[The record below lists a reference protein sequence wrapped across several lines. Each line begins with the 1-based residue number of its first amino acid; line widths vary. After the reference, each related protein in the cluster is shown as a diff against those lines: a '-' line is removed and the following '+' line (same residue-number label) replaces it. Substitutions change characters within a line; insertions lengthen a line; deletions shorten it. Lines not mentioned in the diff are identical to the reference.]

1 MTNATAEPEL
11 SFNYLQ
17 RFDIDRT
24 LDGPISTEHEGQSI
38 SDISELMTALFLES
52 ERLEGDHYPASRLP
66 LSFEMD
72 LADVTNL
79 VWGGNFNP
87 WSRVIQKL
95 AGKVQG
101 STHADLVPF
110 YEELTAKYLEDKPH
124 LNPTGPNPD
133 ESAIRRLNE
142 DIGSIHDDMAGLH
155 FVSDEFAF
163 SDNACIALTEL
174 VEERISQRQ
183 LSELSNV
190 AFEMWSEYGKL
201 GNPLVSSFL
210 DAGTRDGT
218 IGIPHINLANDYFG
232 KEIFNRTV
240 DKIIGGKPIHV
251 LDLGAGTGGTTEA
264 VVHWVYALASAEGI
278 QDKVNLYVVGV
289 EFNNRL
295 AGEYEVRAD
304 ALRRQFPGVKISV
317 VEGEMSAYVAE
328 LVESSGGTFDAIVAS
343 YSLHHLKQQTR
354 TDLFR
359 HSSTLLSNGGVF
371 LRADPS
377 EAKSEINKRY
387 FNFTYEVMTKAGM
400 TYVNSPEAVSK
411 SFRDI
416 EISVREYS
424 NANLYTLK
432 WKSEEPVEKFS
443 VSYRGCT
450 NSESYVAKKCSKVA
464 TCLYTDECEDDE
476 ICSDSA
482 CQKVFCHE
490 CQYIENH
497 RCYDYGCCTSNDCRN
512 TQFCSK
518 NECVD
523 LLCSEGYKAKDHLC
537 VETPEEVI
545 VINVTEAEIG
555 EEPSIVCERFQRLKN
570 GKCVNWFWHLIENV
584 QKFLHLA

>member
-1 MTNATAEPEL
+1 MKWVVVFLLLIPIAVAMEPSCFDNGALIVSDVKDKDSVQVGIPGTDSLSTIEGIWLDQSDEKFTFKTEEL
-11 SFNYLQ
+11 VFV
-17 RFDIDRT
+17 D
-24 LDGPISTEHEGQSI
+24 PE
-38 SDISELMTALFLES
+38 
-52 ERLEGDHYPASRLP
+52 
-66 LSFEMD
+66 
-72 LADVTNL
+72 
-79 VWGGNFNP
+79 
-87 WSRVIQKL
+87 SRVYSIK
-95 AGKVQG
+95 
-101 STHADLVPF
+101 
-110 YEELTAKYLEDKPH
+110 
-124 LNPTGPNPD
+124 
-133 ESAIRRLNE
+133 
-142 DIGSIHDDMAGLH
+142 IGD
-155 FVSDEFAF
+155 
-163 SDNACIALTEL
+163 T
-174 VEERISQRQ
+174 Q
-183 LSELSNV
+183 
-190 AFEMWSEYGKL
+190 
-201 GNPLVSSFL
+201 SSFVCPGL
-210 DAGTRDGT
+210 VFSCLMFNASIDTCFEKDG
-218 IGIPHINLANDYFG
+218 YFIARYLIYNFG
-232 KEIFNRTV
+232 V
-240 DKIIGGKPIHV
+240 DHR
-251 LDLGAGTGGTTEA
+251 
-264 VVHWVYALASAEGI
+264 
-278 QDKVNLYVVGV
+278 QFR
-289 EFNNRL
+289 FNNP
-295 AGEYEVRAD
+295 Y
-304 ALRRQFPGVKISV
+304 K
-317 VEGEMSAYVAE
+317 
-328 LVESSGGTFDAIVAS
+328 
-343 YSLHHLKQQTR
+343 
-354 TDLFR
+354 
-359 HSSTLLSNGGVF
+359 
-371 LRADPS
+371 
-377 EAKSEINKRY
+377 
-387 FNFTYEVMTKAGM
+387 FTYEVMTKAGM

>member
-1 MTNATAEPEL
+1 
-11 SFNYLQ
+11 
-17 RFDIDRT
+17 
-24 LDGPISTEHEGQSI
+24 
-38 SDISELMTALFLES
+38 
-52 ERLEGDHYPASRLP
+52 
-66 LSFEMD
+66 
-72 LADVTNL
+72 
-79 VWGGNFNP
+79 
-87 WSRVIQKL
+87 
-95 AGKVQG
+95 
-101 STHADLVPF
+101 
-110 YEELTAKYLEDKPH
+110 
-124 LNPTGPNPD
+124 
-133 ESAIRRLNE
+133 
-142 DIGSIHDDMAGLH
+142 
-155 FVSDEFAF
+155 
-163 SDNACIALTEL
+163 
-174 VEERISQRQ
+174 
-183 LSELSNV
+183 
-190 AFEMWSEYGKL
+190 MWSEYGKL

-387 FNFTYEVMTKAGM
+387 FNFTDEGTFASFDSGVEAAQAMRSAGLEAFDM
-400 TYVNSPEAVSK
+400 LGSEYIPALNQLMGEAVTNELVSGYLSHK
-411 SFRDI
+411 GYITLGVKPNVRTSAHSLLSAKPVNTFL
-416 EISVREYS
+416 SVD
-424 NANLYTLK
+424 T
-432 WKSEEPVEKFS
+432 
-443 VSYRGCT
+443 GT
-450 NSESYVAKKCSKVA
+450 
-464 TCLYTDECEDDE
+464 
-476 ICSDSA
+476 
-482 CQKVFCHE
+482 
-490 CQYIENH
+490 
-497 RCYDYGCCTSNDCRN
+497 
-512 TQFCSK
+512 
-518 NECVD
+518 
-523 LLCSEGYKAKDHLC
+523 
-537 VETPEEVI
+537 
-545 VINVTEAEIG
+545 TE
-555 EEPSIVCERFQRLKN
+555 
-570 GKCVNWFWHLIENV
+570 
-584 QKFLHLA
+584 